1 MTRIACA
8 IYTRKSTDE
17 GLEKEFNSL
26 DAQRE
31 ASEAYVTSQK
41 HAGWVVAR
49 DRYDDGG
56 ISGGTM
62 ERPALKRL
70 LADIKAGK
78 VKIVVV
84 YKVDRLTRSLADFAK
99 IVDVL
104 DLHGASFVSVTQQF
118 NTTTSMGRLTL
129 NMLLSFAQFEREI
142 AGERIR
148 DKIAASKAK
157 GMWMGGSV
165 PLGYDVK
172 DRKLV
177 INETD
182 AKLVRKIFLRYS
194 ELGSV
199 SLLQGEL
206 DTQGYRSK
214 RREGSGRRSAGGR
227 PFSRGILYLIL
238 QNRLYRGQVAHKG
251 NIYDGQHQ
259 AIIDVELWD
268 RVQAKLASNRRERA
282 VAVGAEAPSLLS
294 GLIFD
299 SDGNHMTPTHANKR
313 GKRYRYYISAP
324 LLDRGSPGENPIR
337 IPALEV
343 EGLVCDRLRNLL
355 ATQTEF
361 VRRLSTLH
369 MTASQLEGV
378 LKTAASMTESWTS
391 LPTDQIRAFVRDV
404 VCRVAVQS
412 REIEI
417 SVSALGLAR
426 RLGTNLKVEFGS
438 VDETFVLRVAA
449 HLRSAWKGK
458 RIIVGEQIG
467 PKPDRQ
473 CLKLVREAFAARTV
487 VLSEGNESLTAI
499 ARRLGKCQVRLTGL
513 VRLSYLAPP
522 VVEDLIAGR
531 HLIGLSAK
539 QLLRRSKDLPV
550 DWQQQ
555 RKFLGLA
562 ESVPAPFASAFPGR

>member
-31 ASEAYVTSQK
+31 ACEAYITSQK
-41 HAGWVVAR
+41 HAGWNAVR
-49 DRYDDGG
+49 DMYDDGG
-56 ISGGTM
+56 LSGGTM

-78 VKIVVV
+78 VQIVVV

-104 DLHGASFVSVTQQF
+104 DAHGASFVSVTQQF

-157 GMWMGGSV
+157 GMWMGGTV

-177 INETD
+177 VNQVEAET
-182 AKLVRKIFLRYS
+182 VHMMFRRYA

-199 SLLQGEL
+199 TLLQEEL
-206 DTQGYRSK
+206 NQNGIRSK
-214 RREGSGRRSAGGR
+214 RREMAGGRLAGGR

-251 NIYDGQHQ
+251 NVYDGQHD
-259 AIIDVELWD
+259 AIIDAELWVL
-268 RVQAKLASNRRERA
+268 VQTKLASNRREREL
-282 VAVGAEAPSLLS
+282 AVGAEAPSMLS
-294 GLIFD
+294 GLIYD
-299 SDGNHMTPTHANKR
+299 SDVNRMTPTHANKR

-324 LLDRGSPGENPIR
+324 LLGRGSPGENPIR
-337 IPALEV
+337 IPAAEV
-343 EGLVCDRLRNLL
+343 EGLVHDRVRCLL
-355 ATQTEF
+355 STHTEL
-361 VRRLSTLH
+361 VRRLAPL
-369 MTASQLEGV
+369 QLNVRQIEGI
-378 LKTAASMTESWTS
+378 LKTAASLTDTWTS
-391 LPTDQIRAFVRDV
+391 LPANEIRALVQAV
-404 VCRVAVQS
+404 VARVML
-412 REIEI
+412 RPHEIEI
-417 SVSALGLAR
+417 SVSTSGLAR
-426 RLGTNLKVEFGS
+426 RLSANLKVERD
-438 VDETFVLRVAA
+438 DEVFTLRVAA
-449 HLRSAWKGK
+449 HFRSAWKGK
-458 RIIVGEQIG
+458 RIIVGEQIVQ
-467 PKPDRQ
+467 KPDPQ
-473 CLKLVREAFAARTV
+473 CLKLMQEAFAARTI
-487 VLSEGNESLTAI
+487 VLSEGNESLTAV
-499 ARRLGKCQVRLTGL
+499 ARRLGKCQGRLTGL
-513 VRLSYLAPP
+513 VRLSYLAPSI
-522 VVEDLIAGR
+522 VEDLVSGR
-531 HLIGLSAK
+531 HPTGLSAT

-550 DWQQQ
+550 DWRQQ
-555 RKFLGLA
+555 RKFLGL
-562 ESVPAPFASAFPGR
+562 E